1 MSVCWFSFFYSLLL
15 LRHAF
20 GKQKM
25 LLCMS
30 LIALVVSWMF
40 CGEDIAV
47 AGDEDRTR

>member
-1 MSVCWFSFFYSLLL
+1 MCVCFFFSLLL

-25 LLCMS
+25 LLYT
-30 LIALVVSWMF
+30 IIIDLVVSWMF

-47 AGDEDRTR
+47 TRDEDITR